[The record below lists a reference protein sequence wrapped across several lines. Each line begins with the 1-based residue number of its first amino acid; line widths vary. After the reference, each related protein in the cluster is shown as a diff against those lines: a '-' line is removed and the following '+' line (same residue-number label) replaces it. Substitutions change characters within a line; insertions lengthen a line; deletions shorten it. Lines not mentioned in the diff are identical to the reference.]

1 MMINNESRM
10 TIEKPMVRTSRLN
23 IALCVGMLDAE
34 ISAAICEGAL
44 TAASK
49 TDVNLF
55 ILPVGIINEKLRPND
70 EEWFRYNYQYNSL
83 YSCLKLQ
90 SFDAVIM
97 EYGVITSLLEPA
109 QKREFLKE
117 PGDVPILLLAG
128 AEEGYHSI
136 TIDNRSGIKQAVRHL
151 VQVHGCKKVGFVS
164 GPKTNQ
170 DANER
175 LKAFREAVKE
185 YGLDDSEELITYGDF
200 TEFYPEI
207 TEALVK
213 ANPGLDAI
221 VYANDQMAA
230 SGYTALKN
238 MNLIPGKDILITGYD
253 DSRFCIMMDPH
264 LTSAKVDSRE
274 MGYRAVMACE
284 DLIESRY
291 MDEQV
296 ASRLVVRES
305 CGCDSGNIATRIT
318 DDIEQRSGE
327 DLISFLV
334 KEIIEEY
341 FNYFYDP
348 EEKENVTE
356 IIIEYFE
363 YYFGMVQPDGTLRIN
378 EDTLEE
384 EYRKYIRLNEKGYI
398 SLETIFLIDQIL
410 YRYISK
416 RVSDVTWCIRLTE
429 IIAIL
434 RERYTSSVRA
444 GSLLSIEQN
453 KTNETILANITRD
466 MLLMQFQDESKRYE
480 TVIKKLQ
487 LMGYASACIYMYEN
501 GIVNDGTSKW
511 SMPKKL
517 YIKGNYDRDTFKL
530 YSESDG
536 EIGSEEVF
544 SDRFMPKDRRFD
556 MLVLPLF
563 SGETQYGLLLI
574 ETGLDSFKFAQR
586 AACQISVSMEAINII
601 KEQKEIK
608 KHLEVNLAKSI
619 AANKKLD
626 EMSRIDPMT
635 GVTNRRG
642 FFMTIREILKNPQNY
657 GKKAVA
663 IYADMDNL
671 KIVNDEFGHDEGDYS
686 IKTIARILSESFRSS
701 DVVGRMGGDEF
712 AAFAI
717 INKESCSDK
726 IKARIQKSM
735 KAFNDQSDKPYYVN
749 ISMGVHEFIIDDTVE
764 IEQVLTKADAELYI
778 EKKEKKKRIC
788 IYKAPSV

>member
-1 MMINNESRM
+1 
-10 TIEKPMVRTSRLN
+10 
-23 IALCVGMLDAE
+23 MLDAE

-44 TAASK
+44 NAASK
-49 TDVNLF
+49 TDANLF

-97 EYGVITSLLEPA
+97 EYGVITSLLEPE

-128 AEEGYHSI
+128 TEEGYHSI
-136 TIDNRSGIKQAVRHL
+136 TIDNSAGIRQAVWHL
-151 VQVHGCKKVGFVS
+151 VSVHGCKKVGFVS

-175 LKAFREAVKE
+175 LNAFREAVRE
-185 YGLDDSEELITYGDF
+185 YGLDDSDELITYGDF

-207 TEALVK
+207 TEELIK
-213 ANPGLDAI
+213 ANPGIEAI

-238 MNLIPGKDILITGYD
+238 LNLIPGRDVLITGYD

-264 LTSAKVDSRE
+264 LTSAKVDSVE
-274 MGYRAVMACE
+274 MGYRAVLACR
-284 DLIESRY
+284 DLTEGRY
-291 MDEQV
+291 KDEQV

-305 CGCDSGNIATRIT
+305 CGCDSGNIAARIT
-318 DDIEQRSGE
+318 DDIEQRSGDE
-327 DLISFLV
+327 LV
-334 KEIIEEY
+334 GFMVQEIMEEY
-341 FNYFYDP
+341 FDFFYDP
-348 EEKENVTE
+348 AEKDKVTG
-356 IIIEYFE
+356 IIKRYFE
-363 YYFGMVQPDGTLRIN
+363 FYFSMVQPDGTLMID

-398 SLETIFLIDQIL
+398 NLETLFLIDQIL
-410 YRYISK
+410 YRYISR
-416 RVSDVTWCIRLTE
+416 RVNDAGSCIRLSE
-429 IIAIL
+429 IITIL

-444 GSLLSIEQN
+444 GNLLSIEQS

-466 MLLMQFQDESKRYE
+466 MLLRQFQDESKRYE
-480 TVIKKLQ
+480 TVITKLQ
-487 LMGYASACIYMYEN
+487 LMGYASASVYMYEN
-501 GIVNDGTSKW
+501 GIVNDGTNRW

-517 YIKGNYDRDTFKL
+517 YIKGNYDRETVKM
-530 YSESDG
+530 YSEKGGRIGCG
-536 EIGSEEVF
+536 EIF
-544 SDRFMPKDRRFD
+544 SDKYMPKDRRFD

-574 ETGLDSFKFAQR
+574 ETGLDSFKTAQR

-608 KHLEVNLAKSI
+608 RELEVNLAKSV

-642 FFMTIREILKNPQNY
+642 FFMTIREILKNPQNH

-671 KIVNDEFGHDEGDYS
+671 KIVNDEFGHDEGDFS
-686 IKTIARILSESFRSS
+686 IKTIAGILSGSFRSS

-717 INKESCSDK
+717 INKGSCADK

-735 KAFNDQSDKPYYVN
+735 EEFNAKSDKPYYVN
-749 ISMGVHEFIIDDTVE
+749 ISMGFHEFIIDDTVE

-778 EKKEKKKRIC
+778 EKKEKKKRI
-788 IYKAPSV
+788 YKSVSV

>member
-1 MMINNESRM
+1 MKKRM
-10 TIEKPMVRTSRLN
+10 N

-34 ISAAICEGAL
+34 ISLAICEGAL
-44 TAASK
+44 KAASK
-49 TDVNLF
+49 TDANLF

-83 YSCLKLQ
+83 YSCLKLK

-97 EYGVITSLLEPA
+97 EYGVITSLLEHGEKTA
-109 QKREFLKE
+109 FLKE

-136 TIDNRSGIKQAVRHL
+136 TIDNKAGIRQAVGHL
-151 VQVHGCKKVGFVS
+151 AKLHGCRKVGFVS
-164 GPKTNQ
+164 GPRTNQ

-175 LKAFREAVKE
+175 LAAFREAVRE
-185 YGLDDSEELITYGDF
+185 YGLDDSESLITYGDF

-207 TEALVK
+207 TEALIK
-213 ANPGLDAI
+213 ANPGIEAI

-264 LTSAKVDSRE
+264 LTSARVDSGE

-284 DLIESRY
+284 DLIKGRY
-291 MDEQV
+291 TDEQV

-305 CGCDSGNIATRIT
+305 CGCDSVNTAARIT
-318 DDIEQRSGE
+318 DDIEQRSGDE
-327 DLISFLV
+327 LISFLAR
-334 KEIIEEY
+334 EMIEEF
-341 FNYFYDP
+341 FNYFYDS
-348 EEKENVTE
+348 EEKEKVTGM
-356 IIIEYFE
+356 IKGYFE
-363 YYFGMVQPDGTLRIN
+363 YYFGMVQPDGSLRID
-378 EDTLEE
+378 EVTLEE
-384 EYRKYIRLNEKGYI
+384 EYRKYISLNKKGYI
-398 SLETIFLIDQIL
+398 SLETLFLIDQIM
-410 YRYISK
+410 YRYLSK
-416 RVSDVTWCIRLTE
+416 RVSDVTMCIRLTE
-429 IIAIL
+429 IITIL

-444 GSLLSIEQN
+444 GNLLSIEQN

-466 MLLMQFQDESKRYE
+466 MLLIQFQDESKRYE
-480 TVIKKLQ
+480 TVITKLQ
-487 LMGYASACIYMYEN
+487 LMGFASACIFMYEN
-501 GIVNDGTSKW
+501 GIVNDGTNRW
-511 SMPKKL
+511 CMPDKL
-517 YIKGNYDRDTFKL
+517 YIKGSFDRDKVKM

-536 EIGSEEVF
+536 KIGCGDIF
-544 SDRFMPKDRRFD
+544 SDKYMPKDRRFD
-556 MLVLPLF
+556 MLVIPLF
-563 SGETQYGLLLI
+563 SGEIQYGLLLI
-574 ETGLDSFKFAQR
+574 ETGLDSFKMVQR

-608 KHLEVNLAKSI
+608 KELEANLAKSI
-619 AANKKLD
+619 AANKMLD

-635 GVTNRRG
+635 GVANRRG

-671 KIVNDEFGHDEGDYS
+671 KIVNDEFGHDEGDFS
-686 IKTIARILSESFRSS
+686 IKTIATILSESFRSS

-712 AAFAI
+712 ALFAI
-717 INKESCSDK
+717 ISKNSCSDK

-735 KAFNDQSDKPYYVN
+735 KEFNDKSDKPYYVN
-749 ISMGVHEFIIDDTVE
+749 ISMGVHEFTVDDTVDF
-764 IEQVLTKADAELYI
+764 EQVLTKADAQLYI

-788 IYKAPSV
+788 IYKSASS